1 MINHLNIEP
10 LLRIRIPIDLSLQNF
25 HTLEPANEDYKRP
38 ISLKIKWLNIIP
50 IEFTQGFQFLH
61 TLVTILRPTPE
72 KNYVISSF
80 THWPMLRCVIN
91 SQMQES
97 TNPNIPEEKFVK
109 VFTSSRTGQG
119 RRF

>member
-61 TLVTILRPTPE
+61 TLVTILRPTPY
-72 KNYVISSF
+72 KHYVISSF
-80 THWPMLRCVIN
+80 THW
-91 SQMQES
+91 QM
-97 TNPNIPEEKFVK
+97 
-109 VFTSSRTGQG
+109 
-119 RRF
+119 